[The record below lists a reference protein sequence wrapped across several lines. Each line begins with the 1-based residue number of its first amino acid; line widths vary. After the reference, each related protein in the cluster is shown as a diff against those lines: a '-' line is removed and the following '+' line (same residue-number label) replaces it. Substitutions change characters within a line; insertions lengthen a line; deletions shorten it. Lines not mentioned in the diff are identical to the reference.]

1 MKYQLYKILNNIN
14 GKYYIGIH
22 YGNII
27 QDNYYGSGK
36 LIKNAIE
43 KYGKENF
50 QQIIIEEFDNSKDA
64 YIKENEIVNEN
75 LISEDM
81 CYNLMVGGKGASAG
95 ANHPMFGKI
104 RKDILGDNNP
114 AKRTEVKYK
123 ISLHKK
129 GDKNPMF
136 GIKPTNIKS
145 VLQYDLNMNLIKEWN
160 DITQASKELNIYNSN
175 ISMCCK
181 GKLKTTGGYI
191 WKYKNN
197 L

>member
-1 MKYQLYKILNNIN
+1 
-14 GKYYIGIH
+14 
-22 YGNII
+22 
-27 QDNYYGSGK
+27 
-36 LIKNAIE
+36 
-43 KYGKENF
+43 
-50 QQIIIEEFDNSKDA
+50 
-64 YIKENEIVNEN
+64 
-75 LISEDM
+75 
-81 CYNLMVGGKGASAG
+81 
-95 ANHPMFGKI
+95 
-104 RKDILGDNNP
+104 
-114 AKRTEVKYK
+114 
-123 ISLHKK
+123 
-129 GDKNPMF
+129 MF

>member
-50 QQIIIEEFDNSKDA
+50 QQIIIEEFDNSKNA

>member
-50 QQIIIEEFDNSKDA
+50 QQIIIEEFDNSKDS

-95 ANHPMFGKI
+95 VNHPMFGKI

-175 ISMCCK
+175 ISTCCK

>member
-36 LIKNAIE
+36 LIKNAIK

-81 CYNLMVGGKGASAG
+81 CYNLMVGGKGAPAG
-95 ANHPMFGKI
+95 TNHPMFGKI

-160 DITQASKELNIYNSN
+160 DITQASNELNIYNSN